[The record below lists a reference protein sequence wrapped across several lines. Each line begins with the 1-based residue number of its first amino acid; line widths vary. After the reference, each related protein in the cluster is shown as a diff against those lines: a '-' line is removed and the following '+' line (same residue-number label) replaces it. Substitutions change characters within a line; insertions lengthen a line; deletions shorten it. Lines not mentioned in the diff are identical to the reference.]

1 MIVWNKLWFVAV
13 FIIKFLYSHM
23 FLCIVPFNSLQMMNE
38 QNCCFSRNSALLLYT
53 ILAVQYRQWLF
64 STKCLVFIPV
74 LQFTSRFQQKC
85 LLSCIPKPFHYIVKY
100 WNELTMTKRYSGMH
114 NFLSFD
120 SSNNLYQLYVLYSCP
135 SSLYVVKT
143 WIEIN
148 GWMDGWT
155 II

>member
-1 MIVWNKLWFVAV
+1 MYRTV
-13 FIIKFLYSHM
+13 
-23 FLCIVPFNSLQMMNE
+23 Q
-38 QNCCFSRNSALLLYT
+38 FSTNDEWTKLLLFQELRSPIIYY
-53 ILAVQYRQWLF
+53 IAVQYRQWLF

-120 SSNNLYQLYVLYSCP
+120 SSNNLCKLRVLYSCP

-148 GWMDGWT
+148 GWMDGQLYRNYKSYRRS
-155 II
+155 IYPINKKRK